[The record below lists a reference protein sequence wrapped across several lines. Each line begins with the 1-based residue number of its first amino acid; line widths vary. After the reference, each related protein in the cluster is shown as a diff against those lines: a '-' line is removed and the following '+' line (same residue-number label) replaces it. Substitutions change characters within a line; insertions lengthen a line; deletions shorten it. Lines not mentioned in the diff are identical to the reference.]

1 MKVFDYRRKPK
12 WMPRSRLRFRRL
24 QLVCHLQTVACCSTT
39 PLRDQLLTRVDAK
52 LRSHSSISL
61 SLERGER
68 RAERDE
74 WLELAERAF
83 QIKVRRLRVL
93 AYMAALPAAGDRGSN
108 ARLMKKPRN
117 CDLSDGRT
125 EPFRN
130 RTYSVGDGEAPLD
143 FPGTQQPLIE
153 RLFDPS
159 APDREHLLLGLFTQD
174 PACKRLEDR
183 DADSESPQRAIVARW
198 WR

>member
-1 MKVFDYRRKPK
+1 MDASEPAALSSFAIGL
-12 WMPRSRLRFRRL
+12 SF
-24 QLVCHLQTVACCSTT
+24 AICCLMINDSTT
-39 PLRDQLLTRVDAK
+39 GPLLTRVDAK
-52 LRSHSSISL
+52 LRSHSSIRL

-93 AYMAALPAAGDRGSN
+93 AYMAALPAAGDRSSN
-108 ARLMKKPRN
+108 TRLMKEPGN

-125 EPFRN
+125 KPFRD

-143 FPGTQQPLIE
+143 FPRGSTAAYRRALRPKRSRPQAPPPGSFRSGP
-153 RLFDPS
+153 RLQAVRRP
-159 APDREHLLLGLFTQD
+159 
-174 PACKRLEDR
+174 
-183 DADSESPQRAIVARW
+183 
-198 WR
+198 